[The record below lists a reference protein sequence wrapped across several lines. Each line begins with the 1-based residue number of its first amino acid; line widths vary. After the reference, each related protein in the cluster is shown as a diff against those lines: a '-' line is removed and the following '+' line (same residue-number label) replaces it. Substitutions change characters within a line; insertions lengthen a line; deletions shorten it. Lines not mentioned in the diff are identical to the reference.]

1 LSIPTDLPNLAPP
14 SLHTAYV
21 KYKVLAKSTSKI
33 ASLWSNDEWADHLVD
48 FGVDY
53 WVSVFADL
61 VNIFIT
67 KSQFYASWKPLFMRA
82 QEYPKMLA
90 WLNDDSDCDS
100 DSELWGEAMNK
111 NDYSFVNLTTWLNEK
126 DGKKPAATSSRAG
139 KKVAMKEKRK
149 KEKRVAS
156 ESSSE
161 SSEEKQEKEKEKA
174 KAKAKKGKKKASE

>member
-1 LSIPTDLPNLAPP
+1 
-14 SLHTAYV
+14 V

-33 ASLWSNDEWADHLVD
+33 ANLRSNNEWADHLVD

-53 WVSVFADL
+53 WVPVFADL
-61 VNIFIT
+61 VNIFIA

-126 DGKKPAATSSRAG
+126 DVATGKKPAATSSRAG
-139 KKVAMKEKRK
+139 KKVAVKEKRK

-161 SSEEKQEKEKEKA
+161 SSEEKQEKEKAKA